1 MVLYVLLYLFFTL
14 KVFVALVFSFQ
25 TSMNALLTM
34 EDVNTSVATALGHSS
49 ANVRLDLSWLQMEG
63 TVQVNVSV

>member
-63 TVQVNVSV
+63 TVQVYVSV

>member
-1 MVLYVLLYLFFTL
+1 MVLYVLLHLFFTI
-14 KVFVALVFSFQ
+14 KVSVALVFSFQ

-63 TVQVNVSV
+63 TVQVYVSV